1 MHDEVFIT
9 TAGVV
14 RFHMPS
20 PNEGEEEKIIDAKL
34 GDTVTVPIKVCTIWT
49 KVEQMADVV
58 GSSYF

>member
-1 MHDEVFIT
+1 
-9 TAGVV
+9 
-14 RFHMPS
+14 MPS